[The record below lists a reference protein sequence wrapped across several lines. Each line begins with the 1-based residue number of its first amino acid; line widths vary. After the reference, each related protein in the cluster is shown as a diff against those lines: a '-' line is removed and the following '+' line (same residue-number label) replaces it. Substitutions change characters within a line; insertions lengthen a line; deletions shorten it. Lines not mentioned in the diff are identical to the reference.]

1 MRRRNREQD
10 VVRQAYVDFPRQ
22 SRHGPRIVRD
32 ELVAHPSFVGYHL
45 QKHRGQLPQL
55 RIRQLHLVVGVLPLG
70 DLPPNPPK
78 FVRQPIREIRIR
90 STRIEIELLFPI
102 QSLLL
107 QIQLIH
113 RQGHIVHHA
122 LRPAPPPVLPQIH
135 LPRPHLK
142 TGRAPV
148 PHRLGEHHG
157 RGVQS
162 GIGAS
167 ETHRAGVGAREGR
180 DGLADEAEGE
190 LGRVDDLGGAH
201 LAPEGLGLAVEAD
214 DSGGELLAEVAGGG
228 GLAAEGEG
236 EGEEGSGGGEFSA
249 GVVGVDGGGVVG
261 GMGPSWDPPA

>member
-113 RQGHIVHHA
+113 CQGHIVHHA

-142 TGRAPV
+142 SGRAPV
-148 PHRLGEHHG
+148 PRCHGEHHG

-190 LGRVDDLGGAH
+190 LGAVDDLGGAH

-214 DSGGELLAEVAGGG
+214 NSGGELLRKYPVVEVWQLKVRGKEKRGAVVGSSPRGSSA
-228 GLAAEGEG
+228 LAAS
-236 EGEEGSGGGEFSA
+236 SG
-249 GVVGVDGGGVVG
+249 VR
-261 GMGPSWDPPA
+261 GPSWDPPA